1 MLREERGELG
11 LVHEIEAGKT
21 SLFLCAIRL
30 SSKDKKNRALKA
42 SEVSRL
48 LLKFNRG
55 ISRSSES

>member
-1 MLREERGELG
+1 MLREERGDLG

-21 SLFLCAIRL
+21 SLFLYAIRL

>member
-21 SLFLCAIRL
+21 SLFLYAIRL
-30 SSKDKKNRALKA
+30 SSKDKKNLALKA

>member
-21 SLFLCAIRL
+21 SLFLYAIRL

-42 SEVSRL
+42 FEVSRL

>member
-21 SLFLCAIRL
+21 SLFLYAIRL

-48 LLKFNRG
+48 LLKFNGG

>member
-21 SLFLCAIRL
+21 SLFLYAIIL

>member
-21 SLFLCAIRL
+21 SLFLYAIRL

>member
-21 SLFLCAIRL
+21 SLFLYAIRL

-48 LLKFNRG
+48 LLKFNSG

>member
-11 LVHEIEAGKT
+11 LEHEIEAGKT
-21 SLFLCAIRL
+21 SLFLYAIRL

>member
-1 MLREERGELG
+1 MLREERGQLG

-21 SLFLCAIRL
+21 SLFLYAIRL

>member
-11 LVHEIEAGKT
+11 LMHEIEAGKT
-21 SLFLCAIRL
+21 SLFLYAIRL

>member
-11 LVHEIEAGKT
+11 LVHKIEAGKT
-21 SLFLCAIRL
+21 SLFLYAIRL

>member
-21 SLFLCAIRL
+21 SLFVYAIRL
-30 SSKDKKNRALKA
+30 SSKDKKNLALKA

>member
-1 MLREERGELG
+1 MLREERRELG

-21 SLFLCAIRL
+21 SLFLYAIRL

-55 ISRSSES
+55 ISRSS

>member
-21 SLFLCAIRL
+21 SLFLYAIRL
-30 SSKDKKNRALKA
+30 SSKDKKNCALKA

>member
-11 LVHEIEAGKT
+11 LVHEIEAGKI
-21 SLFLCAIRL
+21 SLFLYAIRL